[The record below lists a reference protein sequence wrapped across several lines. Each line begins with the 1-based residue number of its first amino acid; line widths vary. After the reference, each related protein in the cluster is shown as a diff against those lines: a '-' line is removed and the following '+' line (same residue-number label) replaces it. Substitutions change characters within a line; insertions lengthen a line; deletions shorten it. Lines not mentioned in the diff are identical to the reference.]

1 MQREFGGYLPL
12 ELPHG
17 QELYTGAGVLRLN
30 CGRNAIV
37 AALRDAGAKKVY
49 LPYYNCNTVYDAVTR
64 AGFAVERYP
73 LDARRLPVCPA
84 LGDGEWL
91 LYVNYF
97 GIASDDLLAEVKRR
111 WPRVIFDNTQAFFSA
126 PRMDADS
133 YNVYSC
139 RKFVG
144 VPDGAYL
151 VHTGLTDGI
160 YPADTSWQHAA
171 FLFRCIDESVNS
183 AYGDS
188 LDNESRFDGEI
199 RGMSPSTRRILASVE
214 YDALRLR
221 RRNALGLPLVNELAL
236 ELRHIGKQLQDD
248 IRDQRTRQIPAF
260 SRIEQ
265 RHIQH
270 HDGRAFFLCND
281 APLLQNFLI
290 IAPQTVDALDNKR
303 IAVFQF
309 AHQPS
314 VLRPLEVLSGLLVH
328 ENCSFHNSKASQRN
342 QLPLRVLFLC
352 RYTCIPIFHFS
363 DLQSI
368 SDTIDCKS
376 AVNHTVFRMC
386 FCVYLA
392 QFTEVDIT
400 L

>member
-160 YPADTSWQHAA
+160 YPAEHQLAA
-171 FLFRCIDESVNS
+171 
-183 AYGDS
+183 
-188 LDNESRFDGEI
+188 
-199 RGMSPSTRRILASVE
+199 RGVFV
-214 YDALRLR
+214 
-221 RRNALGLPLVNELAL
+221 PLH
-236 ELRHIGKQLQDD
+236 R
-248 IRDQRTRQIPAF
+248 
-260 SRIEQ
+260 
-265 RHIQH
+265 
-270 HDGRAFFLCND
+270 
-281 APLLQNFLI
+281 
-290 IAPQTVDALDNKR
+290 
-303 IAVFQF
+303 
-309 AHQPS
+309 
-314 VLRPLEVLSGLLVH
+314 
-328 ENCSFHNSKASQRN
+328 
-342 QLPLRVLFLC
+342 
-352 RYTCIPIFHFS
+352 
-363 DLQSI
+363 
-368 SDTIDCKS
+368 
-376 AVNHTVFRMC
+376 
-386 FCVYLA
+386 
-392 QFTEVDIT
+392 
-400 L
+400 

>member
-199 RGMSPSTRRILASVE
+199 RGMSPSTRRILASVARGFE
-214 YDALRLR
+214 PRQTEPKTVV
-221 RRNALGLPLVNELAL
+221 LPLHHET
-236 ELRHIGKQLQDD
+236 
-248 IRDQRTRQIPAF
+248 IR
-260 SRIEQ
+260 
-265 RHIQH
+265 
-270 HDGRAFFLCND
+270 
-281 APLLQNFLI
+281 LL
-290 IAPQTVDALDNKR
+290 
-303 IAVFQF
+303 
-309 AHQPS
+309 
-314 VLRPLEVLSGLLVH
+314 
-328 ENCSFHNSKASQRN
+328 
-342 QLPLRVLFLC
+342 
-352 RYTCIPIFHFS
+352 Y
-363 DLQSI
+363 
-368 SDTIDCKS
+368 
-376 AVNHTVFRMC
+376 
-386 FCVYLA
+386 
-392 QFTEVDIT
+392 
-400 L
+400 